1 MITDL
6 RALEPPQLPAFTK
19 DLVDQVC
26 ARVCDK
32 ITHLESS
39 VAVAELTVALHY
51 VLNTPEDVLIWD
63 VGHQAYIHKALTGRM
78 EELANMRRPGGISG
92 FLKREESPYDFFGA
106 GHASTSVSALAGVC
120 VADCAAG
127 RERHCVAVIGDGSM
141 TGGQSFEALN
151 HLGSLGHDALVILN
165 DNDGSIDPTMGAL
178 HAKGTYGEYVR
189 SLGWSYTFMKEGND
203 VVALV
208 EAIREQLVQDGPK
221 ILHIRTKRPDLSAP
235 KSYKPGTTFQWWAAE
250 AMRDI
255 LARNKDI
262 QVLSPAMFAGS
273 GFGPLREDF
282 GDQFLDTGI
291 NEAHAVTTAAGIA
304 AAGGRPW
311 VHIYSTFLQRA
322 YDQIVHD
329 VVLQGLPVVFLVD
342 RAGLVGADGPTHH
355 GVFDQGL
362 LMDLPGVVVWNPRN
376 GEALRG
382 MLQEV
387 ALNPP
392 SGPLFIRYPKARTEG
407 EHRANFAPYE
417 WLSKAD
423 SKVLW
428 VSTGAI
434 SDLIKNEGNHLHLA
448 QVWPFLDDFGPIL
461 ANFDEIHVFE
471 ESTGLGGLGG
481 GITALVEDMV
491 PRPKLVLHK
500 LPFTF
505 IEHGTRLSLL
515 KEHGFDP
522 LI

>member
-1 MITDL
+1 
-6 RALEPPQLPAFTK
+6 
-19 DLVDQVC
+19 
-26 ARVCDK
+26 
-32 ITHLESS
+32 
-39 VAVAELTVALHY
+39 
-51 VLNTPEDVLIWD
+51 
-63 VGHQAYIHKALTGRM
+63 
-78 EELANMRRPGGISG
+78 
-92 FLKREESPYDFFGA
+92 
-106 GHASTSVSALAGVC
+106 
-120 VADCAAG
+120 
-127 RERHCVAVIGDGSM
+127 
-141 TGGQSFEALN
+141 
-151 HLGSLGHDALVILN
+151 
-165 DNDGSIDPTMGAL
+165 
-178 HAKGTYGEYVR
+178 
-189 SLGWSYTFMKEGND
+189 
-203 VVALV
+203 
-208 EAIREQLVQDGPK
+208 
-221 ILHIRTKRPDLSAP
+221 
-235 KSYKPGTTFQWWAAE
+235 
-250 AMRDI
+250 
-255 LARNKDI
+255 
-262 QVLSPAMFAGS
+262 
-273 GFGPLREDF
+273 
-282 GDQFLDTGI
+282 
-291 NEAHAVTTAAGIA
+291 VTTAAGIA

-434 SDLIKNEGNHLHLA
+434 SDLMKNEGNHLHLA
-448 QVWPFLDDFGPIL
+448 QVWPFLDDFGEIL

-481 GITALVEDMV
+481 GVAALVEDMV

-500 LPFTF
+500 LPSTF
-505 IEHGTRLSLL
+505 IEHGPRLSLL

-522 LI
+522 FL

>member
-1 MITDL
+1 
-6 RALEPPQLPAFTK
+6 
-19 DLVDQVC
+19 
-26 ARVCDK
+26 
-32 ITHLESS
+32 
-39 VAVAELTVALHY
+39 
-51 VLNTPEDVLIWD
+51 
-63 VGHQAYIHKALTGRM
+63 
-78 EELANMRRPGGISG
+78 
-92 FLKREESPYDFFGA
+92 
-106 GHASTSVSALAGVC
+106 
-120 VADCAAG
+120 
-127 RERHCVAVIGDGSM
+127 
-141 TGGQSFEALN
+141 
-151 HLGSLGHDALVILN
+151 LGHDALVILN

-178 HAKGTYGEYVR
+178 HAKGTYGAYVR
-189 SLGWSYTFMKEGND
+189 SLGWSYTFVKEGND

-208 EAIREQLVQDGPK
+208 EAIREQLAQEGPK

-273 GFGPLREDF
+273 GFGPLREEF

-291 NEAHAVTTAAGIA
+291 NEAHTVTTAAGIA

-387 ALNPP
+387 AQHPP

-407 EHRANFAPYE
+407 EHRANFVPYE

-434 SDLIKNEGNHLHLA
+434 SDLMKNEGNHLHLA
-448 QVWPFLDDFGPIL
+448 QVWPFFDDFGPIL
-461 ANFDEIHVFE
+461 SRFDEIHVFE

-481 GITALVEDMV
+481 GVAALLQGMV
-491 PRPKLVLHK
+491 PRPKWVLHK
-500 LPFTF
+500 LPSTF
-505 IEHGTRLSLL
+505 IEHGHRLSLL

-522 LI
+522 FL